1 LAGSGAGRRLR
12 RIDAAYV
19 AALATGA
26 GAFVVYRSTLLPGL
40 SAWDTGEAQTVPP
53 ILGTMHP
60 TGFPAYALLGWL
72 VSVVL
77 APLGSP
83 AFLMNLMSA
92 LLIASAV
99 GLTVLV
105 NRRLG
110 VALLVCV
117 AAAIGFA
124 LAPLVWRVG
133 VAADAHGLHA
143 VLLVAIVG
151 LLLRWEA
158 LVGDWRASPDDPR
171 LRARADRGIVLAAA
185 VFGVALANHGLT
197 LLLIPAVGLFV
208 LAVEPRIVRRPRVV
222 LAALA
227 ACFGVAALLY
237 IELPLRAGAFRAP
250 LVYGHPETW
259 SGFWDVVLARQ
270 FQGDVARPLTDVS
283 GKVGDVVHLALAQF
297 GLLVILVPSGFL
309 LAVIGHPRYALLSG
323 VAVLTT
329 CFFASSYE
337 NAAIERYY
345 VGPVFFSWTW
355 LAILGGAVVDSV
367 MARLEPTED
376 GEPEAELEATT
387 DPGLSPSPR
396 PAVAAPSR
404 GMSLVGSLVAL
415 GVGVALLVP
424 TVTQLP
430 VRWRV
435 ADLSHQTWV
444 HRWLDEALAS
454 LEPNALVLSWWSYST
469 PLWYGQLVEHRRP
482 DLWVVDDRTRLDED
496 LGSLEDVIEA
506 NLDTRPVYLIRLSP
520 LEIAALSERYVIEN
534 VETPGNLYR
543 VVRRMEPT

>member
-1 LAGSGAGRRLR
+1 MAGSGAGRRLR
-12 RIDAAYV
+12 RIDPAYL

-26 GAFVVYRSTLLPGL
+26 GAFVVYRFTLLPGL

-60 TGFPAYALLGWL
+60 TGFPAYAVLGWL
-72 VSVVL
+72 VSTVL

-92 LLIASAV
+92 LLIASAA

-124 LAPLVWRVG
+124 LTPLVWRVG
-133 VAADAHGLHA
+133 VAADAHALHA

-151 LLLRWEA
+151 LLLRWEG
-158 LVGDWRASPDDPR
+158 LVADWLESPDDAR

-208 LAVEPRIVRRPRVV
+208 LAVEPGIVRRPRVV

-237 IELPLRAGAFRAP
+237 LELPIRAGLLRAP

-270 FQGDVARPLTDVS
+270 FQGDLTRPLTDVT

-309 LAVIGHPRYALLSG
+309 LAVIRHPRYALLSG

-355 LAILGGAVVDSV
+355 LAILGGAVVDAV
-367 MARLEPTED
+367 MARLEPDEETRAGAGARSD
-376 GEPEAELEATT
+376 AGSRVDAIAPARRRAAAARDEPPRVHRH
-387 DPGLSPSPR
+387 PGRGARAAGPDRHPAPR
-396 PAVAAPSR
+396 PLAGCGPEPPDVGPPVARRGLHGPRAQRPRAVVVVVLDPAVVRPARRASTARRLDR
-404 GMSLVGSLVAL
+404 G
-415 GVGVALLVP
+415 
-424 TVTQLP
+424 
-430 VRWRV
+430 
-435 ADLSHQTWV
+435 
-444 HRWLDEALAS
+444 
-454 LEPNALVLSWWSYST
+454 
-469 PLWYGQLVEHRRP
+469 RP
-482 DLWVVDDRTRLDED
+482 DAARRTSGQSPGRDR
-496 LGSLEDVIEA
+496 G
-506 NLDTRPVYLIRLSP
+506 
-520 LEIAALSERYVIEN
+520 
-534 VETPGNLYR
+534 
-543 VVRRMEPT
+543 

>member
-1 LAGSGAGRRLR
+1 
-12 RIDAAYV
+12 
-19 AALATGA
+19 
-26 GAFVVYRSTLLPGL
+26 
-40 SAWDTGEAQTVPP
+40 
-53 ILGTMHP
+53 M
-60 TGFPAYALLGWL
+60 
-72 VSVVL
+72 
-77 APLGSP
+77 
-83 AFLMNLMSA
+83 
-92 LLIASAV
+92 
-99 GLTVLV
+99 
-105 NRRLG
+105 
-110 VALLVCV
+110 
-117 AAAIGFA
+117 
-124 LAPLVWRVG
+124 
-133 VAADAHGLHA
+133 
-143 VLLVAIVG
+143 LLVAIVG

-158 LVGDWRASPDDPR
+158 LVGDWRESPDDPR

-237 IELPLRAGAFRAP
+237 LELPIRAGILRAP

-270 FQGDVARPLTDVS
+270 FQGDLTRPLTDVA

-309 LAVIGHPRYALLSG
+309 LAVIRHPRYALLSG

-355 LAILGGAVVDSV
+355 LAILGGAVVDAV
-367 MARLEPTED
+367 MARLEPAEEV
-376 GEPEAELEATT
+376 EPDE
-387 DPGLSPSPR
+387 DPGATLVPG
-396 PAVAAPSR
+396 PAPALRTAIGPPTR
-404 GMSLVGSLVAL
+404 GTSVVGSLVAL
-415 GVGVALLVP
+415 GVGLALLVP

-444 HRWLDEALAS
+444 HRWLDEAFAA

-482 DLWVVDDRTRLDED
+482 DVWVVDDRTRLDED
-496 LGSLEDVIEA
+496 LGSLQDVIEA

-520 LEIAALSERYVIEN
+520 FEIDALSERYVIEKA
-534 VETPGNLYR
+534 ETPGNLYR
-543 VVRRMEPT
+543 VVGRQEPT

>member
-1 LAGSGAGRRLR
+1 MAGSGAGRRLR
-12 RIDAAYV
+12 RIDPAYL
-19 AALATGA
+19 AALATGI
-26 GAFVVYRSTLLPGL
+26 GAFVVYRFTLLPGL

-60 TGFPAYALLGWL
+60 TGFPAYALVGWL

-92 LLIASAV
+92 LLIASAA

-117 AAAIGFA
+117 AAAVGFA
-124 LAPLVWRVG
+124 LTPLVWRVG
-133 VAADAHGLHA
+133 VAADVHALHA

-151 LLLRWEA
+151 LLLRWEG
-158 LVGDWRASPDDPR
+158 LVGDWREAPDDPR

-185 VFGVALANHGLT
+185 VFGVALANHALT
-197 LLLIPAVGLFV
+197 LLLIPAIGLFV

-237 IELPLRAGAFRAP
+237 LELPLRAGPFRAP
-250 LVYGHPETW
+250 LVYGYPETW

-270 FQGDVARPLTDVS
+270 FQGDISRPLTDVS
-283 GKVGDVVHLALAQF
+283 GRVDDLVHLALAQF
-297 GLLVILVPSGFL
+297 GLLVILVPSGLL
-309 LAVIGHPRYALLSG
+309 LAVVRHPRYALLSG

-329 CFFASSYE
+329 CLFASSYQ

-355 LAILGGAVVDSV
+355 LAILGGAVVEAV
-367 MARLEPTED
+367 MARLAPPEGVEP
-376 GEPEAELEATT
+376 A
-387 DPGLSPSPR
+387 
-396 PAVAAPSR
+396 SR
-404 GMSLVGSLVAL
+404 GSGAVGALVAL
-415 GVGVALLVP
+415 GVGLALLVP
-424 TVTQLP
+424 TATQLQ
-430 VRWRV
+430 VRWRS
-435 ADLSHQTWV
+435 ADLTHQTWV
-444 HRWLDEALAS
+444 HRWLDEAFAA
-454 LEPNALVLSWWSYST
+454 LEPNAVVLSWWSYST

-482 DLWVVDDRTRLDED
+482 DVWVVDDRTRLDED
-496 LGSLEDVIEA
+496 LGGLADVIEA

-520 LEIAALSERYVIEN
+520 MEIAALSERYVIEKA
-534 VETPGNLYR
+534 ETPGNLYR